1 MLGYAGCPNNLD
13 SLPWWMIARFL
24 LGEAAPSINLVLMS
38 FGGVLLSTAASARA
52 EVSGS

>member
-13 SLPWWMIARFL
+13 PLPPWMIARFL
-24 LGEAAPSINLVLMS
+24 LGEAAPSTTLVLIS
-38 FGGVLLSTAASARA
+38 FGGVLLSTVASAGA